1 MLTLYLFEEVTMSM
15 LMFYEYLSKIET
27 LLEENRELEL
37 HVYLEE
43 MHAADIAEVLENLED
58 EQQMLVFG
66 LLSDDKATEVLEEIN
81 SEQFSTI
88 IKDLAYDKKVTL
100 LENMSQDDIVD
111 KLSELSESRQKEII
125 AFLDYEDAADVKE
138 LLIYEEAT
146 AGRLMTKDYVSIRK
160 DYSVYYAIETLR
172 SIAPDAETIYYI
184 YVTDE
189 FNRLVGVISLRELII
204 SAPNKSIETIMNENL
219 ITVNVH
225 DDQEHVAKI
234 VSKYDL
240 LAIPVVDN
248 LGKLQGIITID
259 DVLDILEEEATE
271 DIFKFAGTSED
282 EIYENDTKLLDRVK
296 NSVKSRLPWL
306 LITIL
311 GGLLSAKVL
320 ANYQGTI
327 SSNATLALFM
337 PLLTGMGGN
346 VGTQSSTI
354 TVRNIATHVIEGTGI
369 LRTIIHEISVGLVVG
384 IVCSLLVAGSALIMN
399 AEYHIAMIVG
409 VAMWA
414 NMTTAA
420 TIGTIVPLVFKKI
433 GVDPAVASAPF
444 ITTTIDLTGLTIY
457 FSLATM
463 LIASI

>member
-1 MLTLYLFEEVTMSM
+1 MGL
-15 LMFYEYLSKIET
+15 LMFYEYLSKIEQ
-27 LLEENRELEL
+27 LLEDKKDLEL
-37 HVYLEE
+37 HVYLED

-58 EQQMLVFG
+58 DQQIQVFG
-66 LLSDDKATEVLEEIN
+66 LLSDEKATEVLEEIN
-81 SEQFSTI
+81 SEQFSVI
-88 IKDLAYDKKVTL
+88 LKDLTYEKKVTL

-111 KLSELSESRQKEII
+111 KLSELSESRQQEII

-138 LLIYEEAT
+138 LLIYEEGT
-146 AGRLMTKDYVSIRK
+146 AGRSMTKDYVSIRK

-172 SIAPDAETIYYI
+172 AIAPDAETIYYL

-189 FNRLVGVISLRELII
+189 IDRLVGVISLRELII
-204 SAPNKSIETIMNENL
+204 SPPNRSVDTIMNENL
-219 ITVNVH
+219 ITVNVN
-225 DDQEHVAKI
+225 DDQEDVAKV

-240 LAIPVVDN
+240 LAVPVVDN
-248 LGKLQGIITID
+248 NNILRGIITID

-271 DIFKFAGTSED
+271 DIFKFAGTSEY
-282 EIYENDTKLLDRVK
+282 EIYENDTTLFKRVR
-296 NSVKSRLPWL
+296 NSVMSRLPWL
-306 LITIL
+306 IITIF
-311 GGLLSAKVL
+311 GGLLSARIL
-320 ANYQGTI
+320 SNFQGTI
-327 SSNATLALFM
+327 SSNATLAMFM

-369 LRTIIHEISVGLVVG
+369 FRTLVHEISVGLFVG
-384 IVCSLLVAGSALIMN
+384 IVCSTLVGFAAIIMQTDFHV
-399 AEYHIAMIVG
+399 AIIVG
-409 VAMWA
+409 IAMWA

-457 FSLATM
+457 FSLATIM
-463 LIASI
+463 ITKG

>member
-1 MLTLYLFEEVTMSM
+1 MGL
-15 LMFYEYLSKIET
+15 LMFYEYLSKVET
-27 LLEENRELEL
+27 LLEENKDLEL
-37 HVYLEE
+37 HVYLED

-58 EQQMLVFG
+58 DQQIQVFG
-66 LLSDDKATEVLEEIN
+66 LLSDEKATEVLEEIN
-81 SEQFSTI
+81 SEQFSI
-88 IKDLAYDKKVTL
+88 LLKDLTYEKKVTL

-111 KLSELSESRQKEII
+111 KLSELPESRQQEII

-138 LLIYEEAT
+138 LLVYEEGT
-146 AGRLMTKDYVSIRK
+146 AGRSMTKDYVSIRK

-172 SIAPDAETIYYI
+172 AIAPDAETIYYL

-189 FNRLVGVISLRELII
+189 IDRLVGVISLRELII
-204 SAPNKSIETIMNENL
+204 SPPNRTVDTIMNENL
-219 ITVNVH
+219 ITVNVN
-225 DDQEHVAKI
+225 DDQEDVAKV

-240 LAIPVVDN
+240 LAVPVVDN
-248 LGKLQGIITID
+248 DNILRGIITID

-271 DIFKFAGTSED
+271 DIFKFAGTSEY
-282 EIYENDTKLLDRVK
+282 EIYENDTTLFKRVR
-296 NSVKSRLPWL
+296 NSVMSRLPWL
-306 LITIL
+306 IITIF
-311 GGLLSAKVL
+311 GGLLSARIL
-320 ANYQGTI
+320 ANFQGTI
-327 SSNATLALFM
+327 SANATLAMFM

-369 LRTIIHEISVGLVVG
+369 FRTLIHEISVGLFVG
-384 IVCSLLVAGSALIMN
+384 IVCSTMVAFAAMMMQ
-399 AEYHIAMIVG
+399 ADYHIALIVG
-409 VAMWA
+409 IAMWA

-457 FSLATM
+457 FSLATIM
-463 LIASI
+463 ITKV

>member
-1 MLTLYLFEEVTMSM
+1 MGL
-15 LMFYEYLSKIET
+15 LMFYEYLSKVET
-27 LLEENRELEL
+27 LLEENKELEL
-37 HVYLEE
+37 HVYLED

-58 EQQMLVFG
+58 DQQTQVFG
-66 LLSDDKATEVLEEIN
+66 LLSDEKATEVLEEIN
-81 SEQFSTI
+81 SEQFSI
-88 IKDLAYDKKVTL
+88 LLKDLTYEKKVTL

-111 KLSELSESRQKEII
+111 KLSELSESRQQEII

-138 LLIYEEAT
+138 LLIYEEGT
-146 AGRLMTKDYVSIRK
+146 AGRIMTKDYVSIRK

-172 SIAPDAETIYYI
+172 AIAPEAETIYYV

-189 FNRLVGVISLRELII
+189 IDRLVGVISLRQLII
-204 SAPNKSIETIMNENL
+204 SPPNRSVETIMNENL
-219 ITVNVH
+219 ITVNVN
-225 DDQEHVAKI
+225 DDQEDVAKI

-240 LAIPVVDN
+240 LAIPVIDN
-248 LGKLQGIITID
+248 SNILRGIITID

-271 DIFKFAGTSED
+271 DIFKFAGTSEY
-282 EIYENDTKLLDRVK
+282 EIYENDTTLFRRVR
-296 NSVKSRLPWL
+296 NSVMSRLPWL
-306 LITIL
+306 IITIF
-311 GGLLSAKVL
+311 GGLLSAKIL
-320 ANYQGTI
+320 SNFQGTI
-327 SSNATLALFM
+327 SANATLAMFM

-369 LRTIIHEISVGLVVG
+369 FRTLVHEISVGLFVG
-384 IVCSLLVAGSALIMN
+384 IVCSTMVGFAAIIMQ
-399 AEYHIAMIVG
+399 ADYHIALIVG
-409 VAMWA
+409 IAMWA

-463 LIASI
+463 MITKG

>member
-1 MLTLYLFEEVTMSM
+1 MGL
-15 LMFYEYLSKIET
+15 LMFYEYLSKVET
-27 LLEENRELEL
+27 LLEENKELEL
-37 HVYLEE
+37 HVYLED

-58 EQQMLVFG
+58 YQQTQVFG
-66 LLSDDKATEVLEEIN
+66 LLSDEKATEVLEEIN
-81 SEQFSTI
+81 SEQFSI
-88 IKDLAYDKKVTL
+88 LLKDLTYEKKVAL

-111 KLSELSESRQKEII
+111 KLSELSESRQQEII

-138 LLIYEEAT
+138 LLIYEDGT
-146 AGRLMTKDYVSIRK
+146 AGRIMTKDYVSIRK
-160 DYSVYYAIETLR
+160 NYSVYYAIETLR
-172 SIAPDAETIYYI
+172 AIAPEAETIYYV

-189 FNRLVGVISLRELII
+189 IDRLVGVISLRQLII
-204 SAPNKSIETIMNENL
+204 SPPNRSVETIMNENL
-219 ITVNVH
+219 ITVNVN
-225 DDQEHVAKI
+225 DDQEDVAKI

-240 LAIPVVDN
+240 LAIPVIDN
-248 LGKLQGIITID
+248 KNILRGIITID

-271 DIFKFAGTSED
+271 DIFKFAGTSEY
-282 EIYENDTKLLDRVK
+282 EIYENDTTLFRRVR
-296 NSVKSRLPWL
+296 NSVMSRLPWL
-306 LITIL
+306 IITIF
-311 GGLLSAKVL
+311 GGLLSAKIL
-320 ANYQGTI
+320 SNFQGTI
-327 SSNATLALFM
+327 SANATLAMFM

-369 LRTIIHEISVGLVVG
+369 FRTLVHEISVGLFVG
-384 IVCSLLVAGSALIMN
+384 IVCSTMVGFAAIIMN
-399 AEYHIAMIVG
+399 ADFHIAIIVG
-409 VAMWA
+409 IAMWA

-463 LIASI
+463 MITKG